1 MFRTNLS
8 KILRVAIILLIAV
21 FVIAGITACKKKVTQ
36 PNSQQATLVPAP
48 EQTRPDPEKTGPLT
62 TDLDSFLTTDLQYFG
77 LDYKR
82 DLIKPEPI
90 PEPEPPKRTF
100 PADTYMTVYTPWR
113 GENYPRVSWQDSETL
128 LRIWKEMISK
138 KYNNNSRWF
147 VKGASYGNWDFNPDR
162 WKDWMFYFP
171 PEANYY
177 YFDKNFDIVYYK
189 DTQKATLKIMK
200 LVGAAI
206 VRWNKEKSQG
216 NSPSYVGT
224 WTVGGIYQ
232 TILTHAEITGNNND
246 DLNFFTRAEHMPSRD
261 NKPLQ
266 VINMNL
272 GYNDQTF
279 TEFGIDNYYNT
290 TMGDG
295 YYNNIT
301 QFTNK
306 TPQAL
311 DEFLNCKINLSWQ
324 WNLDWHNWRFFTMK
338 PAAWHLEAH
347 PDSGWVKR

>member
-1 MFRTNLS
+1 MINPELKLKELNMFGRKLLKTS
-8 KILRVAIILLIAV
+8 KRVAIILLIAVFVV

-36 PNSQQATLVPAP
+36 PSDYQQTVD
-48 EQTRPDPEKTGPLT
+48 TPDPGKTGIE
-62 TDLDSFLTTDLQYFG
+62 TDLPFWDNNYVPKL
-77 LDYKR
+77 
-82 DLIKPEPI
+82 
-90 PEPEPPKRTF
+90 PPKPTF
-100 PADTYMTVYTPWR
+100 PEDTYMTVYTPWR

-138 KYNNNSRWF
+138 KYNKNSRWF
-147 VKGASYGNWDFNPDR
+147 VKGASYGNWDFNPNR

-272 GYNDQTF
+272 GYNDHTF

-306 TPQAL
+306 TPQEL

>member
-1 MFRTNLS
+1 MRVKTFKVS
-8 KILRVAIILLIAV
+8 QRVAIIILMAIFSIVGIIAC
-21 FVIAGITACKKKVTQ
+21 GSGQNITGSKSLDVSVDTG
-36 PNSQQATLVPAP
+36 TDIDTDIGEL
-48 EQTRPDPEKTGPLT
+48 PDPDKTGPVESPDGKLT
-62 TDLDSFLTTDLQYFG
+62 TNL
-77 LDYKR
+77 
-82 DLIKPEPI
+82 PI
-90 PEPEPPKRTF
+90 WETNKKFDNIEMPKRTF
-100 PADTYMTVYTPWR
+100 PEDTYMTVYTPWR

-138 KYNNNSRWF
+138 KYNKNARWF
-147 VKGASYGNWDFNPDR
+147 VKGASYGNWDFNPNR

-272 GYNDQTF
+272 GYNDHTF

-306 TPQAL
+306 TPQEL

>member
-1 MFRTNLS
+1 MIVKTLKVS
-8 KILRVAIILLIAV
+8 QRVAVIILMVVFSIAA
-21 FVIAGITACKKKVTQ
+21 IISCSGGEDITGSSSL
-36 PNSQQATLVPAP
+36 SQSPDSG
-48 EQTRPDPEKTGPLT
+48 QTKPKGNLPSWSK
-62 TDLDSFLTTDLQYFG
+62 
-77 LDYKR
+77 DYVYKA
-82 DLIKPEPI
+82 
-90 PEPEPPKRTF
+90 PPKPTF
-100 PADTYMTVYTPWR
+100 PEDTYMTVYTPWR

-128 LRIWKEMISK
+128 LMMWKEIISK
-138 KYNNNSRWF
+138 KWSRNERWF
-147 VKGASYGNWDFNPDR
+147 VKGASYGNWDFNPNR

-177 YFDKNFDIVYYK
+177 YFDRNFDIVYYK
-189 DTQKATLKIMK
+189 DITNASIKIMK

-216 NSPSYVGT
+216 NSPTYVGT

-232 TILTHAEITGNNND
+232 TILTRAEITRNNND
-246 DLNFFTRAEHMPSRD
+246 DLNFFTRVEHMSSRD

-266 VINMNL
+266 VITMNL
-272 GYNDQTF
+272 GYNDHTF

-290 TMGDG
+290 TTGDG

-306 TPQAL
+306 TPQEL
-311 DEFLNCKINLSWQ
+311 DEFLNQKVNLSWQ

-338 PAAWHLEAH
+338 PADWHLQAH